1 MDAKEVDVLGD
12 GVISHWYYV
21 SKARALDRLLRG
33 VRSEVVLDVG
43 AGSGFFSKHL
53 IATGVANQ
61 AWCVDVEYASDFEE
75 PYQGGFLYGRN
86 CVERSD
92 ADLVLMMDVLEH
104 VDDDIGLLTE
114 YMEKVPLGA
123 KFLLS
128 VPAFDFLWS
137 DHDVFLEH
145 RRRYSLVQVEDLCA
159 RAGLRVK
166 KSCYFFGFVFP
177 LAVVRRIGG
186 RIFFPNRVAP
196 ASQLV
201 KHGVVMNSFLAALCG
216 AELPVMSF
224 NKLFGLTVF
233 CLAEKI

>member
-1 MDAKEVDVLGD
+1 MDAKEVKLLGD
-12 GVISHWYYV
+12 DVVSHWYYV

-43 AGSGFFSKHL
+43 SGSCFFSKHL
-53 IATGVANQ
+53 IAAGIANK
-61 AWCVDVEYASDFEE
+61 AWCVDIEYASDFEE
-75 PYQGGFLYGRN
+75 LYRGGVLYGRS
-86 CVERSD
+86 CVERSE

-104 VDDDIGLLTE
+104 VDDDVGLLIE
-114 YMEKVPLGA
+114 YMEKVPVGA

-137 DHDVFLEH
+137 NHDIFLDH
-145 RRRYSLVQVEDLCA
+145 RRRYSLNQVEGLCA

-166 KSCYFFGFVFP
+166 KSCYFFGAVFP
-177 LAVVRRIGG
+177 LAAVLRIGE
-186 RIFFPNRVAP
+186 RIFFQNRVAP

-201 KHGVVMNSFLAALCG
+201 KHGVVVNSFLAALCG

-233 CLAEKI
+233 CLAEKM